1 MPAGVGYSFDPS
13 AGGQGH
19 PGQGEDPSGF
29 SRMSPQQA
37 VKLLSLRIPERAPGQ
52 GGIAPQALL
61 TSPGSAAAS
70 AAPMGGSQGAG
81 SMSQVIASLMK
92 MYAPGYQSGEPSM
105 GGQAQPAMPPPAW
118 GGALEGFGGGNR
130 QATPRVTPG
139 LEEGA
144 QRQQAPPLQAP
155 TPPPAQMAP
164 GASLPDWGS
173 MMGQFK
179 L

>member
-1 MPAGVGYSFDPS
+1 MPEGVGYSFDPGAAS
-13 AGGQGH
+13 LGR
-19 PGQGEDPSGF
+19 PQGEDQAG

-52 GGIAPQALL
+52 GGLAPQALL
-61 TSPGSAAAS
+61 QGSGSAGMPS
-70 AAPMGGSQGAG
+70 G

-105 GGQAQPAMPPPAW
+105 GGQAQPQSQPAMPAPSW

-155 TPPPAQMAP
+155 APPPAQMAP
-164 GASLPDWGS
+164 GASLPDWNS
-173 MMGQFK
+173 MLGQFK